1 MNLSLIVSLIAAGWL
16 AQQPAPQAPVTPPPS
31 SGVQGKPVSANLKVR
46 ISTSTY
52 LPDGRVLTASASDW
66 PLRLN
71 EAVVAYAGGGKTVCE
86 PTAPTLQQPEPPA
99 QGWRV
104 EITPVRE
111 GAGELEVRVLWR
123 QHSSLIRLAGKDGKA
138 RFVRGSVGPSSFGS
152 TATLTLHAGDR
163 VVLDYQT
170 GSQATP
176 FVNGYR
182 LRTTLGDMLS
192 TTANQP
198 SQSGGCNAVGM
209 SLEVGLEPAKTEA
222 LVEAEL
228 WLVRP
233 NKDGTERSDRQVLRL
248 PVGHPASRYFFDEA
262 RLAGP
267 SAGSDTF
274 AKVSG
279 ELSAIAIENGK
290 IRLSFK
296 VSRRDGKSPEVDL
309 SGTYRDLVA
318 VPGEVLAFQLP
329 PPGAQSQPPLSIR
342 LRANV
347 LR

>member
-1 MNLSLIVSLIAAGWL
+1 MNPLLIVSLIATGSL
-16 AQQPAPQAPVTPPPS
+16 AQQQASQAPVTQPPS
-31 SGVQGKPVSANLKVR
+31 SAVQGKPVSANLKVR
-46 ISTSTY
+46 ISTSTHM
-52 LPDGRVLTASASDW
+52 PDGRVITASASDW

-86 PTAPTLQQPEPPA
+86 PKVPSLQQPELPA
-99 QGWRV
+99 HGWWV

-111 GAGELEVRVLWR
+111 GAGELEVRVRWR
-123 QHSSLIRLAGKDGKA
+123 QHGPIRLAGKDGKEM
-138 RFVRGSVGPSSFGS
+138 FMRGSLGPSSFGS
-152 TATLTLHAGDR
+152 AATLTLHAGDR

-170 GSQATP
+170 GSHDSA

-182 LRTTLGDMLS
+182 LRTKLGTLLS

-248 PVGHPASRYFFDEA
+248 PVGQPASRYFFDEA
-262 RLAGP
+262 RLGP
-267 SAGSDTF
+267 SAGTDAF
-274 AKVSG
+274 AKISG
-279 ELSAIAIENGK
+279 ELSAIAIENGR
-290 IRLSFK
+290 IRLNFK

-329 PPGAQSQPPLSIR
+329 PPGAQTQPPLSIR
-342 LRANV
+342 LRASV